1 MSVPKKD
8 HDREIEGVEEDDDEA
23 SLPQPEDDEQVAEE
37 IGGDGGS
44 LAAGRAAV
52 LHYAK
57 VAPAQPGVYRM
68 IDARG
73 DVLYV
78 GKAKNV
84 RNRVRAYA
92 RPTGLDT
99 RIERMI
105 AATRALEFVVTRTE
119 TEALLLEANLIKRL
133 RPRFNVLLRDDKSFP
148 YILITSD
155 HWAPQILKHRGAR
168 SRPGQYYGP
177 FASVWAVNRTINA
190 LQRAFLLRSCSD
202 PFFESRTRPC
212 LLHQI
217 KRCAAPCTNE
227 IEFAEYAGLVREANA
242 FLSGRSKAVKDEL
255 AAEMETAS
263 TALDYERAAVYRDRL
278 AALSAI
284 QAHQGVNPRGVEEAD
299 VFALHQQGGFACVEV
314 FFFRTGQNWGNR
326 AYFPKADRGVSPDEI
341 LGAFLAQFYDDKP
354 CPRLILISHEI
365 EDRALLAEAL
375 TTKSGHKVEVILPQR
390 GERKDLIAHALA
402 NAREALG
409 RKLAETSSQQR
420 LLRQLTETFALPRVP
435 RRIEVY
441 DNSHIQGTNAVG
453 AMIVAGPEG
462 FRKSDYRK
470 FNIRSADLTPGDD
483 FAMMRE
489 VLTRRFKRLI
499 SEAPREDVPSPE
511 RGETDRP
518 QGSGEGSPSEMPPI
532 RPALPPDLS
541 LSGEDVGDSA
551 ALPPE
556 ETDILRAQ
564 SEEPD
569 DSPWPDLV
577 LIDGGQGQLTVA
589 REVFGE
595 LGLSVPLVAVA
606 KGPDR
611 DAGRETFFIPGRDS
625 FKLPPRDPVLYFVE
639 RLRDEAHR
647 FAIGSHR
654 TRRRRQMRE
663 AGLQE
668 IAGIGPTRKR
678 ALLHHFGTLK
688 AIERASVTDLL
699 QVDGI
704 SAETARRIYEFF
716 HEGAA

>member
-1 MSVPKKD
+1 MSVRKKD
-8 HDREIEGVEEDDDEA
+8 VEPEVDIA
-23 SLPQPEDDEQVAEE
+23 EDDEEQSLPDAAEAE
-37 IGGDGGS
+37 ADDRLSQEDGS
-44 LAAGRAAV
+44 LAAGRAAI
-52 LHYAK
+52 LRYAK
-57 VAPAQPGVYRM
+57 TAPSQPGVYRM

-92 RPTGLDT
+92 RPAGLDT

-119 TEALLLEANLIKRL
+119 TEALLLEANMIKRL

-148 YILITSD
+148 YILITTD

-168 SRPGQYYGP
+168 TRPGRYFGP

-217 KRCAAPCTNE
+217 KRCSAPCTNE
-227 IEFAEYAGLVREANA
+227 VDYTEYSVLVREGVA

-255 AAEMETAS
+255 AAEMEKAS
-263 TALDYERAAVYRDRL
+263 HALDFERAAIYRDRL
-278 AALSAI
+278 AALSAV
-284 QAHQGVNPRGVEEAD
+284 QSHQGVNPRGVEEAD

-326 AYFPKADRGVSPDEI
+326 AYFPRADKSLAPGEI
-341 LGAFLAQFYDDKP
+341 LDAFLAQFYDDKP

-375 TTKSGHKVEVILPQR
+375 STKSGHRVEVVVPQR
-390 GERKDLIAHALA
+390 GEKRDLIEHALA

-409 RKLAETSSQQR
+409 RKLAESSSQQK
-420 LLRQLTETFALPRVP
+420 LLRQLAETFGLPRAP
-435 RRIEVY
+435 RRIEVF

-462 FRKSDYRK
+462 FSKKEYRK

-489 VLTRRFKRLI
+489 VLERRFKRLLA
-499 SEAPREDVPSPE
+499 EAPLPVPASPA
-511 RGETDRP
+511 RDGGG
-518 QGSGEGSPSEMPPI
+518 QQSEPPTEASATAPI
-532 RPALPPDLS
+532 VVPTP
-541 LSGEDVGDSA
+541 DSA
-551 ALPPE
+551 GVEAAVQQMEADGSTPPGDQAE
-556 ETDILRAQ
+556 DQAE
-564 SEEPD
+564 
-569 DSPWPDLV
+569 SPWPDLV
-577 LIDGGQGQLTVA
+577 LIDGGQGQLSAA
-589 REVFGE
+589 REV
-595 LGLSVPLVAVA
+595 LGMLGVGVPLVAIA

-611 DAGRETFFIPGRDS
+611 DAGRETFFLPGRDS

-654 TRRRRQMRE
+654 ARRMRDLRE

-668 IAGIGPTRKR
+668 IAGIGPARKR

-688 AIERASVTDLL
+688 AIERASVTDLM

>member
-8 HDREIEGVEEDDDEA
+8 VEPEIDIAEDGEEQ
-23 SLPQPEDDEQVAEE
+23 SLPEAVETEAGD
-37 IGGDGGS
+37 GGDQADGS

-52 LHYAK
+52 LRYANT
-57 VAPAQPGVYRM
+57 APSQPGVYRM
-68 IDARG
+68 IDGRG

-92 RPTGLDT
+92 RPAGLDT

-119 TEALLLEANLIKRL
+119 TEALLLEANMIKRL

-148 YILITSD
+148 YILITTD

-168 SRPGQYYGP
+168 SRPGHYFGP

-217 KRCAAPCTNE
+217 KRCSAPCTNDVD
-227 IEFAEYAGLVREANA
+227 FAEYSELVREAVA

-255 AAEMETAS
+255 AAEMEKAS
-263 TALDYERAAVYRDRL
+263 HALDFERAAIYRDRL
-278 AALSAI
+278 AALSAV
-284 QAHQGVNPRGVEEAD
+284 QSHQGVNPRGVEEAD

-326 AYFPKADRGVSPDEI
+326 AYFPRADKSLAPAEI
-341 LGAFLAQFYDDKP
+341 LAAFLAQFYDDKP

-375 TTKSGHKVEVILPQR
+375 STKSGHRVEVLLPQR
-390 GERKDLIAHALA
+390 GEKRDLIEHALA

-409 RKLAETSSQQR
+409 RRLAESSSQQK
-420 LLRQLTETFALPRVP
+420 LLRQLAETFGLPRVP
-435 RRIEVY
+435 RRIEVF

-462 FRKSDYRK
+462 FRKKEYRK

-489 VLTRRFKRLI
+489 VLERRFKRLLA
-499 SEAPREDVPSPE
+499 EAPLPVPASPAGDGGGQQRETL
-511 RGETDRP
+511 GEASVAAIVAPAADSAVL
-518 QGSGEGSPSEMPPI
+518 G
-532 RPALPPDLS
+532 PALPLGPAAPQMEGDGSTEAPDH
-541 LSGEDVGDSA
+541 EA
-551 ALPPE
+551 E
-556 ETDILRAQ
+556 EQA
-564 SEEPD
+564 E
-569 DSPWPDLV
+569 SPWPDLV
-577 LIDGGQGQLTVA
+577 LIDGGQGQLNAA
-589 REVFGE
+589 REVLAT
-595 LGLSVPLVAVA
+595 LGVVVPLVAIA

-611 DAGRETFFIPGRDS
+611 DAGRETFFLPSRDS

-654 TRRRRQMRE
+654 ARRMRDLRE

-668 IAGIGPTRKR
+668 IAGIGPARKR

-688 AIERASVTDLL
+688 AIERASVTDLM

>member
-1 MSVPKKD
+1 MNVPKKD
-8 HDREIEGVEEDDDEA
+8 PEREIEGVGEDDEEA
-23 SLPQPEDDEQVAEE
+23 SLPQPEEDDSAAEDL
-37 IGGDGGS
+37 GGEGGS

-57 VAPAQPGVYRM
+57 LAPAQPGVYRM

-73 DVLYV
+73 DVLYI

-217 KRCAAPCTNE
+217 KRCSAPCTNE
-227 IEFAEYAGLVREANA
+227 IEFAEYAALVREANA
-242 FLSGRSKAVKDEL
+242 FLSGRSKAVKHEL
-255 AAEMETAS
+255 AAEMENAS

-326 AYFPKADRGVSPDEI
+326 AYFPKADRAVSPDEI
-341 LGAFLAQFYDDKP
+341 LAAFLAQFYDDKP

-365 EDRALLAEAL
+365 DDRALLAEAL
-375 TTKSGHKVEVILPQR
+375 TTKSDHKVEVSVPQR

-420 LLRQLTETFALPRVP
+420 LLRQLTETFGLPRVP

-441 DNSHIQGTNAVG
+441 DNSHIQGSNAVG

-499 SEAPREDVPSPE
+499 AEAPREGSSAVEGVDNRDE
-511 RGETDRP
+511 
-518 QGSGEGSPSEMPPI
+518 SGEGSSADVLAIPEV
-532 RPALPPDLS
+532 S
-541 LSGEDVGDSA
+541 LADFSIPEGGDNTV

-556 ETDILRAQ
+556 ETDILRAG

-569 DSPWPDLV
+569 ESPWPDLV
-577 LIDGGQGQLTVA
+577 LIDGGQGQLSAA

-595 LGLSVPLVAVA
+595 LGLDVPLVAVA

-654 TRRRRQMRE
+654 IRRRRQMRE